1 MKAYCPY
8 CRKEVDYNI
17 EKRSVST
24 FKGVKVDTFM
34 NVAVCKSCN
43 NDLYVNDLEKEN
55 MKRVYVCYSLNTD
68 IIKPNDIIDFRNKY
82 GLSQRELT
90 SILSFGKMTI
100 NRYENGYI
108 PTKTQSDYIKM
119 LINNEEEFI
128 KKVSIAYRDNLISE
142 KTYKKVISTD
152 ILAKIT
158 KKDVQDDI
166 RKYLEVVMIR
176 KPDIYNGYKEF
187 NMDKLENI
195 ISYIASK
202 VDNLTITSLNK
213 YLWFIDMLSFNKRAI
228 SITGL
233 TYQKQQYGPT
243 IMDGLYEEISLLD
256 DLYERKNIETTNGNI
271 TNILSKGNFNLS
283 LINEKEKE
291 IIDTIIETLKNKK
304 VNEISTLSHKEE
316 GWKKTK
322 NLDRISFEYK
332 FNLLSNLELNK

>member
-1 MKAYCPY
+1 
-8 CRKEVDYNI
+8 
-17 EKRSVST
+17 
-24 FKGVKVDTFM
+24 
-34 NVAVCKSCN
+34 
-43 NDLYVNDLEKEN
+43 
-55 MKRVYVCYSLNTD
+55 
-68 IIKPNDIIDFRNKY
+68 
-82 GLSQRELT
+82 
-90 SILSFGKMTI
+90 
-100 NRYENGYI
+100 
-108 PTKTQSDYIKM
+108 M
-119 LINNEEEFI
+119 LIEI
-128 KKVSIAYRDNLISE
+128 IE
-142 KTYKKVISTD
+142 KTYKKVISTN

-256 DLYERKNIETTNGNI
+256 DLYERKDIETTNGNI